1 MNVNGLLTKRWL
13 SHLESNQN
21 SGYQKPV
28 CSRYTMGQAELWI
41 LYHISFAHRPVRMHL
56 MRCGL
61 LMLICITS
69 CGLLR
74 RNGAR
79 TPARASA
86 SRTPPFGRRGGYHE
100 KWPIRASCGA
110 SREPESRRSPAHPSS
125 DRLRGSLRSGDTIPH
140 TCSVS
145 PTFLYGAFSFVVFAL
160 ADSSSSR
167 LTTCDRSLSVNAVGA
182 FRVAHAPD
190 RFLGIANRSVIHP
203 RIDDQTNQRK
213 AKSQKE
219 YKKDSRLQTHAPRAG
234 KMLGPEIL
242 GLLCSIPH
250 EELLAAALACL

>member
-86 SRTPPFGRRGGYHE
+86 SRTPPFGRRG
-100 KWPIRASCGA
+100 
-110 SREPESRRSPAHPSS
+110 
-125 DRLRGSLRSGDTIPH
+125 DT
-140 TCSVS
+140 TRN
-145 PTFLYGAFSFVVFAL
+145 GRFA
-160 ADSSSSR
+160 R
-167 LTTCDRSLSVNAVGA
+167 P
-182 FRVAHAPD
+182 VAHHANQSLAVPL
-190 RFLGIANRSVIHP
+190 RTPLATAYAAHFVRGIPFL
-203 RIDDQTNQRK
+203 
-213 AKSQKE
+213 
-219 YKKDSRLQTHAPRAG
+219 THAP
-234 KMLGPEIL
+234 
-242 GLLCSIPH
+242 
-250 EELLAAALACL
+250 LARPSSMARFPS

>member
-86 SRTPPFGRRGGYHE
+86 S
-100 KWPIRASCGA
+100 
-110 SREPESRRSPAHPSS
+110 
-125 DRLRGSLRSGDTIPH
+125 LRGIPAAAPTVTAHGILGRWANGACVRLSLRGKARLLPRAASTVRCAILRRRDT
-140 TCSVS
+140 T
-145 PTFLYGAFSFVVFAL
+145 
-160 ADSSSSR
+160 SSSR
-167 LTTCDRSLSVNAVGA
+167 ARPLAHHANCRRAVPLRSL
-182 FRVAHAPD
+182 
-190 RFLGIANRSVIHP
+190 L
-203 RIDDQTNQRK
+203 
-213 AKSQKE
+213 
-219 YKKDSRLQTHAPRAG
+219 THAP
-234 KMLGPEIL
+234 
-242 GLLCSIPH
+242 
-250 EELLAAALACL
+250 LARPSSMARFSS

>member
-1 MNVNGLLTKRWL
+1 
-13 SHLESNQN
+13 
-21 SGYQKPV
+21 
-28 CSRYTMGQAELWI
+28 
-41 LYHISFAHRPVRMHL
+41 
-56 MRCGL
+56 
-61 LMLICITS
+61 MLIC
-69 CGLLR
+69 L
-74 RNGAR
+74 
-79 TPARASA
+79 P
-86 SRTPPFGRRGGYHE
+86 
-100 KWPIRASCGA
+100 
-110 SREPESRRSPAHPSS
+110 
-125 DRLRGSLRSGDTIPH
+125 
-140 TCSVS
+140 TC
-145 PTFLYGAFSFVVFAL
+145 LYGAFSFVVFAL

-203 RIDDQTNQRK
+203 RIDDQTNQRE
-213 AKSQKE
+213 AESQKE